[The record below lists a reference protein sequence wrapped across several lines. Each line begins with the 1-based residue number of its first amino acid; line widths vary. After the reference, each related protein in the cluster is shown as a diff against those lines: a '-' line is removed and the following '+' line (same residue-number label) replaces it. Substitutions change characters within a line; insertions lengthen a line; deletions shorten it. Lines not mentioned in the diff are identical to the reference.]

1 MKNMGHELSKHMRQI
16 DTVRKQIGQATQQL
30 RQVSAE
36 VDRFTGTIRER
47 TQETHNTAQQI
58 LEATAAQLDN
68 VGQLQARVEALFE
81 ALGQNESKAPIT
93 RTISDDLYQVA
104 EKMREMLEHFI
115 EEFET
120 QTPAELGRQ
129 DRLLQENRRQ
139 TPLRR
144 QICRVSVAGGHA
156 RPAILPSTVST
167 MPQPTRPKR
176 FRLRTGAALAC
187 LLALNAATAK
197 DWYVGPQRT
206 LKLPSQA
213 ARLAGDGDTV
223 HIDAAVYSGDVA
235 VWPQHRLTLRG
246 SGGWARLHANGLNA
260 EGKAIWVI
268 KGDRVEVENIE
279 FTGAEAQALNGAGI
293 RYEGR
298 SLTLRH
304 CHIHHNQMG
313 LLTGADPEREIL
325 IEGSEFNDNTVDY
338 RLHGKLG
345 HNVYIGNIKR
355 FTLRNCYIH
364 DAATGHNVKSRAKFN
379 FLLYNRIGDEQRA
392 SSYLVDLP
400 DGGESYLIG
409 NQLYQAADSENPAM
423 VSFAAEHNQAEPYT
437 LYLVNN
443 TLVNAKAG
451 SYFLHNHNVAAAV
464 LINNLLVGQA
474 ATIQGPFRAVHNV
487 QAEQELFADG
497 GRFDYRLRAGAG
509 AIDQGADPGI
519 SATGAALAAEFEYR
533 HPLGLAARPS
543 NGPIDAGAYEF
554 AGER

>member
-1 MKNMGHELSKHMRQI
+1 MDGKIVCYK
-16 DTVRKQIGQATQQL
+16 KIGGEHHYG
-30 RQVSAE
+30 VKFAE
-36 VDRFTGTIRER
+36 YPSPE
-47 TQETHNTAQQI
+47 
-58 LEATAAQLDN
+58 
-68 VGQLQARVEALFE
+68 
-81 ALGQNESKAPIT
+81 
-93 RTISDDLYQVA
+93 
-104 EKMREMLEHFI
+104 
-115 EEFET
+115 
-120 QTPAELGRQ
+120 
-129 DRLLQENRRQ
+129 
-139 TPLRR
+139 
-144 QICRVSVAGGHA
+144 HA

-187 LLALNAATAK
+187 LLALNAAMAK

-268 KGDRVEVENIE
+268 KGDRVVVENIE

-298 SLTLRH
+298 LLTLRH
-304 CHIHHNQMG
+304 CHVHHNQMG

-355 FTLRNCYIH
+355 FTLRNSYIH

-379 FLLYNRIGDEQRA
+379 FLLYNHIGDEQRA

-451 SYFLHNHNVAAAV
+451 SYFLHNHNVAEAV

-474 ATIQGPFRAVHNV
+474 ATIQGPFRATHNV
-487 QAEQELFADG
+487 WAEQELFADG
-497 GRFDYRLRAGAG
+497 GRFDYRLRAEAG
-509 AIDQGADPGI
+509 AIDQGVDPGI
-519 SATGAALAAEFEYR
+519 SATGVALAAEFEYR
-533 HPLGLAARPS
+533 HPWAWRLGQATAQSMPAPTNSAANVKAFQLERFFGTIVCLRSFTPTGNRYAATTPLLKISPNLTLPIAAARPACRVGRRRRPS
-543 NGPIDAGAYEF
+543 QDRLRSRRPNLGIGIGRQTRPYPSQ
-554 AGER
+554 ERGNRFGGVLGGVCDWLDHLFRPVIER